1 MTDTTSPEKEP
12 DRPEAAEGGAAKDAD
27 ANDASSANDAKA
39 LPVEPTTDR
48 AEEKAPAA
56 PAPTTRN
63 DAAKA
68 DEALRRRAALPAR
81 IAYPLA
87 LFSGVLYFLGFP
99 GIDIWPISLIALV
112 PLILALK
119 GQPARRAMG
128 LGWTA
133 GMGMTMCGFYWLLN
147 MLQVF
152 SGFPTVVCV
161 LFMTILCGYQSGRIA
176 LAGWLYGRAEAR
188 GWPAPIVFALAFA
201 ASELVYPLLFPWYF
215 GASVHNFLP
224 LLQVAELGGPILVGL
239 VLVAFNLAVAELIQ
253 ARREGRPIHRVLVG
267 VGIAAPIVAAIF
279 GYIRLGS
286 VKEAMAAA
294 QPIKV
299 GIVQGNQALFNRTNA
314 LAVHRRRTQELK
326 QKGAELIVWSEA
338 AVPKPLAE
346 PKFKEEVRAAITRDL
361 GVPTIVGTVL
371 RRPVEGGAPRGLRR
385 AQYFNT
391 ALLAEKDGS
400 ILGRY
405 DKQFLLAFGEYLPLG
420 DRFPILYDWS
430 PNSGQFTPGSTIEP
444 FVWGDHRISALI
456 CYEDIIPSFVNKIVR
471 HADPDLL
478 VNLTNDAWFG
488 DSTEPWIHLALA
500 KLRAVEHRRF
510 LIRATNSGVSAIID
524 ATGGV
529 VTHGG
534 TFREE
539 VLMGEARF
547 MRATTGYK
555 VLGDYPWYLATA
567 AIVVMAL
574 WTRPKRRP
582 DPKP

>member
-1 MTDTTSPEKEP
+1 MTETNSPDKEP
-12 DRPEAAEGGAAKDAD
+12 ENEAPADAEGAAAKVSSEEAAATEDAPKAAPKADAAKDYEDLRKRAP
-27 ANDASSANDAKA
+27 
-39 LPVEPTTDR
+39 LPG
-48 AEEKAPAA
+48 
-56 PAPTTRN
+56 
-63 DAAKA
+63 
-68 DEALRRRAALPAR
+68 R

-87 LFSGVLYFLGFP
+87 LLSGVLYFLGFP
-99 GIDIWPISLIALV
+99 GIDFWPISLVALV
-112 PLILALK
+112 PLIIALK
-119 GQPARRAMG
+119 GQPARRATG

-133 GMGMTMCGFYWLLN
+133 GMGMTMCGFYWLLE
-147 MLQVF
+147 MLKVF
-152 SGFPTVVCV
+152 SGFPTLVCV

-176 LAGWLYGRAEAR
+176 LAGWLYGRAEVR
-188 GWPAPIVFALAFA
+188 GWPAPVIFALAFA

-239 VLVAFNLAVAELIQ
+239 VLVATNLAVAELVI

-267 VGIAAPIVAAIF
+267 VGVAAPIIAALF
-279 GYIRLGS
+279 GYIRLAS
-286 VKEAMAAA
+286 VREAMAAA
-294 QPIKV
+294 KPIKV
-299 GIVQGNQALFNRTNA
+299 GIVQGNQALFNRANA
-314 LAVHRRRTQELK
+314 LAVHKRRTLELK

-346 PKFKEEVRAAITRDL
+346 PKYKDEVRAAITRDL

-371 RRPVEGGAPRGLRR
+371 RRPVEGGAPRGIKRS
-385 AQYFNT
+385 QYFNT

-420 DRFPILYDWS
+420 DRFPILYEWS

-444 FVWGDHRISALI
+444 FVWGEHRISALI

-555 VLGDYPWYLATA
+555 MLGDYPWYAATA
-567 AIVVMAL
+567 AILVMAI
-574 WTRPKRRP
+574 WSRPKRRLP
-582 DPKP
+582 SAPKA